1 MRKQSKFHIIR
12 LWLGHSVYLMLL
24 GSLGFYITEDMFEDI
39 MLYL

>member
-1 MRKQSKFHIIR
+1 MKKQSKFHILR

-24 GSLGFYITEDMFEDI
+24 GSLRFYITEDMFEDI